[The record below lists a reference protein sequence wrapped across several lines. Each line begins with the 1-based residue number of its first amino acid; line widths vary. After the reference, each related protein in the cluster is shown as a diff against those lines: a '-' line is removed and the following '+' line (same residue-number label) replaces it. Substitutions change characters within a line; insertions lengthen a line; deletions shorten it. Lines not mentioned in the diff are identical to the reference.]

1 MDGSTTLNKGLYIN
15 KRNFRL
21 FKGSQLQSMEWIKIP
36 EEAEECYYFDGSD
49 PEGVEDLCFYTKD
62 LESTWSDYYWSD
74 NVKSDSPTFQ
84 QIKTYVNT
92 HGKLV
97 WERNVNDVVASN
109 VNDENVNNITD
120 NTVKSVADVVLVT
133 TDAIHHP
140 KHYTSDD
147 CGVEAIEVTS
157 LLPACISNAVKY
169 VWRCGKKDEDLQELK
184 KALWYINYSID
195 NDLPSF
201 ADQLSDSLEFQE
213 LVEKVKSHWVGN
225 KYMFIDAVYWG
236 NQETMKKA
244 LELMI
249 LELASNQE
257 T

>member
-1 MDGSTTLNKGLYIN
+1 MNHTDLYIN
-15 KRNFRL
+15 KKT
-21 FKGSQLQSMEWIKIP
+21 FKCLEGGVPNGTDWIKIP

-49 PEGVEDLCFYTKD
+49 PEGVEDLCFYKNSLKEVWED
-62 LESTWSDYYWSD
+62 GEEPNFWYSFED
-74 NVKSDSPTFQ
+74 KSGVLKYVT
-84 QIKTYVNT
+84 TY
-92 HGKLV
+92 GKLV
-97 WERNVNDVVASN
+97 WKRD
-109 VNDENVNNITD
+109 VNNTMDTVI
-120 NTVKSVADVVLVT
+120 NTMDTAKSVA
-133 TDAIHHP
+133 DAIHHP

-147 CGVEAIEVTS
+147 CGVEAIEITS

-201 ADQLSDSLEFQE
+201 VDQLSDSLEFQE

-249 LELASNQE
+249 LELTSNQE

>member
-1 MDGSTTLNKGLYIN
+1 MSNKDLYIH
-15 KRNFRL
+15 KKT
-21 FKGSQLQSMEWIKIP
+21 FKCLEGLVSNGIDWIEIP
-36 EEAEECYYFDGSD
+36 EEAEECYYFDGGD
-49 PEGVEDLCFYTKD
+49 PEGDEDLCFYTKD
-62 LESTWSDYYWSD
+62 LEATWSDYYWSD
-74 NVKSDSPTFQ
+74 NVNSDSPTYQ
-84 QIKTYVNT
+84 EIKNYVTTY
-92 HGKLV
+92 GKLV
-97 WERNVNDVVASN
+97 WKR
-109 VNDENVNNITD
+109 NVNNINDFAQIVSDT
-120 NTVKSVADVVLVT
+120 
-133 TDAIHHP
+133 IHHP

-147 CGVEAIEVTS
+147 CGVEAIEITS

-201 ADQLSDSLEFQE
+201 VDQLSDSLEFQE

-249 LELASNQE
+249 LELTSNQE
-257 T
+257 A

>member
-1 MDGSTTLNKGLYIN
+1 MNHKDLYIN
-15 KRNFRL
+15 KKTFEVVEYPVGYQRT
-21 FKGSQLQSMEWIKIP
+21 KCVKIP

-49 PEGVEDLCFYTKD
+49 PEGVEDLVFYTKD
-62 LESTWSDYYWSD
+62 LEATWSDYYWSD
-74 NVKSDSPTFQ
+74 NVKSNEPAFQ
-84 QIKTYVNT
+84 EIKDYVREYGQIVWKRDVNVT
-92 HGKLV
+92 
-97 WERNVNDVVASN
+97 A
-109 VNDENVNNITD
+109 I
-120 NTVKSVADVVLVT
+120 NTI
-133 TDAIHHP
+133 DAIHHP

-201 ADQLSDSLEFQE
+201 VSELSDSLEYE
-213 LVEKVKSHWVGN
+213 DLINKVKSNWTGN

-249 LELASNQE
+249 QEITSNQE
-257 T
+257 S

>member
-1 MDGSTTLNKGLYIN
+1 MNNKDLYIH
-15 KRNFRL
+15 KKT
-21 FKGSQLQSMEWIKIP
+21 FKCLEGLVSNGIDWIEIP
-36 EEAEECYYFDGSD
+36 EEAEECYYFDGGD
-49 PEGVEDLCFYTKD
+49 PEGDEDLCFYTKD
-62 LESTWSDYYWSD
+62 LEATWSDYYWSD
-74 NVKSDSPTFQ
+74 NVNSDSPTYQ
-84 QIKTYVNT
+84 EIKNYVTTY
-92 HGKLV
+92 GKLV
-97 WERNVNDVVASN
+97 WKR
-109 VNDENVNNITD
+109 NVNNINDFAQIVSDT
-120 NTVKSVADVVLVT
+120 
-133 TDAIHHP
+133 IHHP

-147 CGVEAIEVTS
+147 CGVEAIEITS

-201 ADQLSDSLEFQE
+201 VDQLSDSLEFQE
-213 LVEKVKSHWVGN
+213 LVEKVKSHWVGH

-249 LELASNQE
+249 QELTSNQE
-257 T
+257 S

>member
-1 MDGSTTLNKGLYIN
+1 MNHKDLYIN
-15 KRNFRL
+15 KKT
-21 FKGSQLQSMEWIKIP
+21 FKCLEGLVSNGIDWIKIP

-49 PEGVEDLCFYTKD
+49 PEGVEELCFYTKD
-62 LESTWSDYYWSD
+62 LEATWSDYYWSD
-74 NVKSDSPTFQ
+74 NTKCDQPMYQ
-84 QIKTYVNT
+84 QIKNYIKEY
-92 HGKLV
+92 GQLV
-97 WERNVNDVVASN
+97 WKRD
-109 VNDENVNNITD
+109 VNNTMD
-120 NTVKSVADVVLVT
+120 TV
-133 TDAIHHP
+133 HHP

-147 CGVEAIEVTS
+147 CGVEAIEITS

-201 ADQLSDSLEFQE
+201 VDELSDSLEFQE

-244 LELMI
+244 LELI
-249 LELASNQE
+249 IQEIKSNQE

>member
-1 MDGSTTLNKGLYIN
+1 MNHTDLYIN
-15 KRNFRL
+15 KNTFECL
-21 FKGSQLQSMEWIKIP
+21 EDGIPKGIDWIKIP
-36 EEAEECYYFDGSD
+36 DGAEECYWFDVSDQDIPEGIDGLFFFKSDLKYIWNGDQASPNWCYFDVGSKIT
-49 PEGVEDLCFYTKD
+49 GYVKD
-62 LESTWSDYYWSD
+62 Y
-74 NVKSDSPTFQ
+74 
-84 QIKTYVNT
+84 
-92 HGKLV
+92 GKLV
-97 WERNVNDVVASN
+97 WKRDVS
-109 VNDENVNNITD
+109 NITD
-120 NTVKSVADVVLVT
+120 DTVNNT
-133 TDAIHHP
+133 TDFVHHP

-184 KALWYINYSID
+184 KALWYINYSIE

-201 ADQLSDSLEFQE
+201 VNGLSDSLEYE
-213 LVEKVKSHWVGN
+213 ALIEKVKSHWFGN

-249 LELASNQE
+249 QEITSNLES
-257 T
+257 

>member
-1 MDGSTTLNKGLYIN
+1 MGNKDLYIN
-15 KRNFRL
+15 KKT
-21 FKGSQLQSMEWIKIP
+21 FKCLDGESATCTRDWIKIP

-49 PEGVEDLCFYTKD
+49 PDGDEDLIFYTKD
-62 LESTWSDYYWSD
+62 LEATWSDYYWSD
-74 NVKSDSPTFQ
+74 NTRCAEPTYQ
-84 QIKTYVNT
+84 QIKNYVREY
-92 HGKLV
+92 GQIV
-97 WERNVNDVVASN
+97 WKRNVSDVHNPA
-109 VNDENVNNITD
+109 
-120 NTVKSVADVVLVT
+120 
-133 TDAIHHP
+133 DAIHHP

-195 NDLPSF
+195 NDLPSSIEG
-201 ADQLSDSLEFQE
+201 LSDSFEYEALIN
-213 LVEKVKSHWVGN
+213 KVKSNWVGN

-236 NQETMKKA
+236 DQETMKKA

-249 LELASNQE
+249 LEME

>member
-1 MDGSTTLNKGLYIN
+1 MSNKDLYIN
-15 KRNFRL
+15 KNTFEV
-21 FKGSQLQSMEWIKIP
+21 FDGAIPKGIDWIKIP

-49 PEGVEDLCFYTKD
+49 PEGVDDLCFYTKD
-62 LESTWSDYYWSD
+62 LEATWSDYYWSD
-74 NVKSDSPTFQ
+74 NTKCTSPTYQ
-84 QIKTYVNT
+84 QIKNYVTTY
-92 HGKLV
+92 GKLV
-97 WERNVNDVVASN
+97 WKRNVDTL
-109 VNDENVNNITD
+109 TD
-120 NTVKSVADVVLVT
+120 IADAIHSI
-133 TDAIHHP
+133 DDSIHHP

-195 NDLPSF
+195 NDLPSSIEG
-201 ADQLSDSLEFQE
+201 LSDSLEYE
-213 LVEKVKSHWVGN
+213 ALINKVKSHWVGN

-236 NQETMKKA
+236 DQETMKKA

-249 LELASNQE
+249 QEITSNQE
-257 T
+257 S

>member
-1 MDGSTTLNKGLYIN
+1 MWSGSKMNHADLYIN
-15 KRNFRL
+15 KKT
-21 FKGSQLQSMEWIKIP
+21 FKCLEGGIPNGDFAESIDWIKIP
-36 EEAEECYYFDGSD
+36 DEAEDCYYFDGSD
-49 PEGVEDLCFYTKD
+49 PDVPEDLVFYTKD
-62 LESTWSDYYWSD
+62 LKETWSDYYWSD
-74 NVKSDSPTFQ
+74 NVKSDHPTYQ
-84 QIKTYVNT
+84 QIKNYVKE

-97 WERNVNDVVASN
+97 WKRS
-109 VNDENVNNITD
+109 VNNT
-120 NTVKSVADVVLVT
+120 N
-133 TDAIHHP
+133 DAVHSIDDSIHHP

-147 CGVEAIEVTS
+147 CGVEAIEITS

-184 KALWYINYSID
+184 KALWYIKYSID
-195 NDLPSF
+195 NGLPTF
-201 ADQLSDSLEFQE
+201 VDELSDSLEFQE

-249 LELASNQE
+249 LELTSNQE

>member
-1 MDGSTTLNKGLYIN
+1 MNNDLYIN
-15 KRNFRL
+15 KKT
-21 FKGSQLQSMEWIKIP
+21 FKCLEGAIPKGIDWIEIP

-49 PEGVEDLCFYTKD
+49 TDVPEDLLFYTKD
-62 LESTWSDYYWSD
+62 LEATWTGEYWSD
-74 NVKSDSPTFQ
+74 NTKCIHPTYHG
-84 QIKTYVNT
+84 IKNYVTTY
-92 HGKLV
+92 GKLV
-97 WERNVNDVVASN
+97 WKRNVNN
-109 VNDENVNNITD
+109 TTD
-120 NTVKSVADVVLVT
+120 TVKSL
-133 TDAIHHP
+133 TDSVHHP

-195 NDLPSF
+195 SDLPSF
-201 ADQLSDSLEFQE
+201 VDQLSDSLEFQS

-225 KYMFIDAVYWG
+225 KYMFIDAVFWG

-249 LELASNQE
+249 LELE
-257 T
+257 G

>member
-1 MDGSTTLNKGLYIN
+1 MNHKDLYIN
-15 KRNFRL
+15 KKT
-21 FKGSQLQSMEWIKIP
+21 FKCLELSLQESYSLESRQWIKIP
-36 EEAEECYYFDGSD
+36 EETEECYYFDGSD

-62 LESTWSDYYWSD
+62 LEATWDDNYWSD
-74 NVKSDSPTFQ
+74 NVNSDFPTYQ
-84 QIKTYVNT
+84 QIKNYVR
-92 HGKLV
+92 GYGQLV
-97 WERNVNDVVASN
+97 WKRNVNN
-109 VNDENVNNITD
+109 TNDFVHIE
-120 NTVKSVADVVLVT
+120 S
-133 TDAIHHP
+133 DAVHHP
-140 KHYTSDD
+140 KHYISDD
-147 CGVEAIEVTS
+147 CGVEAIEITS

-201 ADQLSDSLEFQE
+201 VDELSDSLEFQE
-213 LVEKVKSHWVGN
+213 MVEKVKSHWVGN

-236 NQETMKKA
+236 DQETIKKA

-249 LELASNQE
+249 LELTSKQE

>member
-1 MDGSTTLNKGLYIN
+1 MSHKELYIN
-15 KRNFRL
+15 KKT
-21 FKGSQLQSMEWIKIP
+21 FKCLEGGIQKGIDWIKIP

-62 LESTWSDYYWSD
+62 LEETWSDYYWSD
-74 NVKSDSPTFQ
+74 NTRCIHPTYQ
-84 QIKTYVNT
+84 EIKDYVNE
-92 HGKLV
+92 HGQLV
-97 WERNVNDVVASN
+97 WKRNVNDVV
-109 VNDENVNNITD
+109 ENNTADGVNN
-120 NTVKSVADVVLVT
+120 AEE
-133 TDAIHHP
+133 AIHHP
-140 KHYTSDD
+140 KHYASDD

-184 KALWYINYSID
+184 KALWYINYSIN

-201 ADQLSDSLEFQE
+201 INELSDSLEYE
-213 LVEKVKSHWVGN
+213 ALINKVKSHWVGH

-249 LELASNQE
+249 QEIANNQE
-257 T
+257 TYYVKRK

>member
-1 MDGSTTLNKGLYIN
+1 MNHKDLYIN
-15 KRNFRL
+15 KKT
-21 FKGSQLQSMEWIKIP
+21 FKCLEGLVSNGTDWIKIP

-62 LESTWSDYYWSD
+62 LEATWSDWYWGD
-74 NVKSDSPTFQ
+74 NVNSDSPTYQ
-84 QIKTYVNT
+84 QIKNYVKEY
-92 HGKLV
+92 GQLV
-97 WERNVNDVVASN
+97 WKRDVK
-109 VNDENVNNITD
+109 
-120 NTVKSVADVVLVT
+120 NTMDSV
-133 TDAIHHP
+133 HHP

-147 CGVEAIEVTS
+147 CGVEAIEITS

-195 NDLPSF
+195 NYLPSF
-201 ADQLSDSLEFQE
+201 VDQLSDSLEFQE

-249 LELASNQE
+249 LELTSNQE
-257 T
+257 A

>member
-1 MDGSTTLNKGLYIN
+1 MSHTDLYIN
-15 KRNFRL
+15 KKT
-21 FKGSQLQSMEWIKIP
+21 FKCFEGGQPRGIDWIKIP

-49 PEGVEDLCFYTKD
+49 PEGVEELVFYTKD
-62 LESTWSDYYWSD
+62 LEVTWSDYYWSD
-74 NVKSDSPTFQ
+74 NTRCAEPTHQ
-84 QIKTYVNT
+84 EIKNYVT
-92 HGKLV
+92 IYGKLV
-97 WERNVNDVVASN
+97 WKRNVSN
-109 VNDENVNNITD
+109 TMDI
-120 NTVKSVADVVLVT
+120 VKSVADYVN
-133 TDAIHHP
+133 HP

-201 ADQLSDSLEFQE
+201 VDQLSDSLGFQE
-213 LVEKVKSHWVGN
+213 LVDKVKSHWVGH
-225 KYMFIDAVYWG
+225 KYMFIDAVYLG

-249 LELASNQE
+249 QELTSNQE
-257 T
+257 S

>member
-1 MDGSTTLNKGLYIN
+1 MSNKDLYIH
-15 KRNFRL
+15 KKTFEVVEYPVGHQRT
-21 FKGSQLQSMEWIKIP
+21 KCVKIP
-36 EEAEECYYFDGSD
+36 EEAEECYYFDGSYPD
-49 PEGVEDLCFYTKD
+49 GDEDLIFYTKD
-62 LESTWSDYYWSD
+62 LEATWSDCYWSD
-74 NVKSDSPTFQ
+74 NVKGVEPTYQ
-84 QIKTYVNT
+84 EIKDYVKE
-92 HGKLV
+92 HGQLV
-97 WERNVNDVVASN
+97 WKRNVNVVTSN
-109 VNDENVNNITD
+109 SNGDA
-120 NTVKSVADVVLVT
+120 VKSVDDAVRIVA
-133 TDAIHHP
+133 DAIHHP

-147 CGVEAIEVTS
+147 CGVEAIEITS

-195 NDLPSF
+195 NDLPTF
-201 ADQLSDSLEFQE
+201 VEGLSDSLEFQD
-213 LVEKVKSHWVGN
+213 LVEKVKSHWTGN

-249 LELASNQE
+249 LELTSNQE

>member
-1 MDGSTTLNKGLYIN
+1 MNHKDLYIH
-15 KRNFRL
+15 KKT
-21 FKGSQLQSMEWIKIP
+21 FKCLEGLVSNGIDWIKIP

-49 PEGVEDLCFYTKD
+49 PDGVEDLCFYTKD
-62 LESTWSDYYWSD
+62 LEATWSDYYWSD
-74 NVKSDSPTFQ
+74 NVNSESPTYQ
-84 QIKTYVNT
+84 QIKNYIKEY
-92 HGKLV
+92 GKLV
-97 WERNVNDVVASN
+97 WKRNVN
-109 VNDENVNNITD
+109 
-120 NTVKSVADVVLVT
+120 NTNGFVHIESDTV
-133 TDAIHHP
+133 HHP

-201 ADQLSDSLEFQE
+201 VDQLSDSLEFQE

-249 LELASNQE
+249 LELTNNQE
-257 T
+257 A

>member
-1 MDGSTTLNKGLYIN
+1 MFIIRTGGSTTLNKDLYIN
-15 KRNFRL
+15 KKT
-21 FKGSQLQSMEWIKIP
+21 FKCLEGLVSSGIDWIKIP
-36 EEAEECYYFDGSD
+36 EEAEEGYYFDGSN
-49 PEGVEDLCFYTKD
+49 PEGIEDLCFYRKD
-62 LESTWSDYYWSD
+62 LEATWSDYYWSD
-74 NVKSDSPTFQ
+74 NVNSNYPTYQ
-84 QIKTYVNT
+84 EIKNFVNT
-92 HGKLV
+92 YGKLV
-97 WERNVNDVVASN
+97 WKRNVNNTIDN
-109 VNDENVNNITD
+109 V
-120 NTVKSVADVVLVT
+120 
-133 TDAIHHP
+133 HHP

-147 CGVEAIEVTS
+147 CGVEAIEITS

-184 KALWYINYSID
+184 KALWYINYSLD

-201 ADQLSDSLEFQE
+201 VDELSDSLEFQE

-249 LELASNQE
+249 QELTSNQE

>member
-1 MDGSTTLNKGLYIN
+1 MYHKDLYIH
-15 KRNFRL
+15 KKTFEVVEYPVGHQRT
-21 FKGSQLQSMEWIKIP
+21 KCVKIP
-36 EEAEECYYFDGSD
+36 DEAEECYYFDGSD

-62 LESTWSDYYWSD
+62 LEATWSDYYWSS
-74 NVKSDSPTFQ
+74 NVKNNEPTYQ
-84 QIKTYVNT
+84 QIKNYVTT

-97 WERNVNDVVASN
+97 WKRNVSD
-109 VNDENVNNITD
+109 VNNL
-120 NTVKSVADVVLVT
+120 A
-133 TDAIHHP
+133 DAIHHP

-147 CGVEAIEVTS
+147 CGVEAIEITS

-201 ADQLSDSLEFQE
+201 VDQLSDSLEFQE

-249 LELASNQE
+249 QELES
-257 T
+257 

>member
-1 MDGSTTLNKGLYIN
+1 MNHTDLYIN
-15 KRNFRL
+15 KKT
-21 FKGSQLQSMEWIKIP
+21 FKCLEGGVPNGTDWIKIP

-62 LESTWSDYYWSD
+62 LEATWSDYYWSD
-74 NVKSDSPTFQ
+74 NVNSDSPTYQ
-84 QIKTYVNT
+84 EIKNYVTTY
-92 HGKLV
+92 GKLV
-97 WERNVNDVVASN
+97 WKR
-109 VNDENVNNITD
+109 NVNNINDFAQIVSDT
-120 NTVKSVADVVLVT
+120 
-133 TDAIHHP
+133 IHHP

-147 CGVEAIEVTS
+147 CGVEAIEITS

-201 ADQLSDSLEFQE
+201 VDQLSDSLEFQE

-249 LELASNQE
+249 LELTSNQE

>member
-1 MDGSTTLNKGLYIN
+1 MNHKDLYIN
-15 KRNFRL
+15 KKT
-21 FKGSQLQSMEWIKIP
+21 FKCLEGLVSNGDFAKSIGWIKIP
-36 EEAEECYYFDGSD
+36 DEAEEGYYFDGSD
-49 PEGVEDLCFYTKD
+49 PDVPEDLIFYTKD
-62 LESTWSDYYWSD
+62 LEATWTGEYWSD
-74 NVKSDSPTFQ
+74 NTECIHPTYHG
-84 QIKTYVNT
+84 IKTYVREY
-92 HGKLV
+92 GQLV
-97 WERNVNDVVASN
+97 WKRNVSG
-109 VNDENVNNITD
+109 
-120 NTVKSVADVVLVT
+120 TVGDTMDDTVSTMSDTV
-133 TDAIHHP
+133 HHP

-201 ADQLSDSLEFQE
+201 VDQLSDSLEFQE
-213 LVEKVKSHWVGN
+213 LVEKVKSKWVGN

-249 LELASNQE
+249 LEITSNKE

>member
-1 MDGSTTLNKGLYIN
+1 MSNKDLYIH
-15 KRNFRL
+15 KKTFEVVEYPVGYQRT
-21 FKGSQLQSMEWIKIP
+21 KCVKIP

-49 PEGVEDLCFYTKD
+49 PECAEDLVFYTKD
-62 LESTWSDYYWSD
+62 LEATWSDYHWSD
-74 NVKSDSPTFQ
+74 NTRCAEPTFQ
-84 QIKTYVNT
+84 EIKDYVRKYGQI
-92 HGKLV
+92 V
-97 WERNVNDVVASN
+97 WKRNVRDVV
-109 VNDENVNNITD
+109 VNNAEESVHI
-120 NTVKSVADVVLVT
+120 VADAVHSI
-133 TDAIHHP
+133 DDSIHHP

-147 CGVEAIEVTS
+147 CGVEAIEITS

-195 NDLPSF
+195 NDLPTF
-201 ADQLSDSLEFQE
+201 VDQLSDSLEFQE
-213 LVEKVKSHWVGN
+213 LVDKVKSNWVGN

-236 NQETMKKA
+236 NQEAMKKA

-249 LELASNQE
+249 QEITSNQE

>member
-1 MDGSTTLNKGLYIN
+1 MNHTDLWIN
-15 KRNFRL
+15 KNTFEIVECPVGHQRTTC
-21 FKGSQLQSMEWIKIP
+21 IKIP
-36 EEAEECYYFDGSD
+36 DEADVCYHFDGSD
-49 PEGVEDLCFYTKD
+49 PEGIEDLLFYTKD
-62 LESTWSDYYWSD
+62 LEATWSDYHWSD
-74 NVKSDSPTFQ
+74 NTKCTYPTYQ
-84 QIKTYVNT
+84 EIKNYVTTY
-92 HGKLV
+92 GKLV
-97 WERNVNDVVASN
+97 WKRNVIDVSDVVA
-109 VNDENVNNITD
+109 NDTNSD
-120 NTVKSVADVVLVT
+120 TVKT
-133 TDAIHHP
+133 ITDAIHHP

-201 ADQLSDSLEFQE
+201 VSELSDSLEFQE
-213 LVEKVKSHWVGN
+213 LIEKVKSHWVGN
-225 KYMFIDAVYWG
+225 KYMFMDAVYWG

-249 LELASNQE
+249 LELES
-257 T
+257 

>member
-1 MDGSTTLNKGLYIN
+1 MSNKDLYIH
-15 KRNFRL
+15 KKT
-21 FKGSQLQSMEWIKIP
+21 FKCLEGLVSNGTDWIKIP

-49 PEGVEDLCFYTKD
+49 PEGVEELCFYKNV
-62 LESTWSDYYWSD
+62 LNEVWEGGEHEESPHWYDFKNKNGVLKY
-74 NVKSDSPTFQ
+74 V
-84 QIKTYVNT
+84 KTY
-92 HGKLV
+92 GKLV
-97 WERNVNDVVASN
+97 WKRNVGDVV
-109 VNDENVNNITD
+109 NNTID
-120 NTVKSVADVVLVT
+120 AVKIVADSV
-133 TDAIHHP
+133 HHP

-147 CGVEAIEVTS
+147 CGVEAIEITS

-201 ADQLSDSLEFQE
+201 VDELSDPLGFQE

-249 LELASNQE
+249 LELTSNQE
-257 T
+257 A

>member
-1 MDGSTTLNKGLYIN
+1 MNHKDLYIN
-15 KRNFRL
+15 KKT
-21 FKGSQLQSMEWIKIP
+21 FKCLDGGVPEGYIPKGIDWIKIP

-49 PEGVEDLCFYTKD
+49 PDVPEDLLFYTKD
-62 LESTWSDYYWSD
+62 LEATWTGKYWSD
-74 NVKSDSPTFQ
+74 NTKCIHPTYQEIKDYVKE
-84 QIKTYVNT
+84 
-92 HGKLV
+92 HGQLV
-97 WERNVNDVVASN
+97 WKRNVNDVV
-109 VNDENVNNITD
+109 NDAIDTTI
-120 NTVKSVADVVLVT
+120 NTM
-133 TDAIHHP
+133 DAIHHP

-147 CGVEAIEVTS
+147 CGVEAIEITS

-195 NDLPSF
+195 NELPAF
-201 ADQLSDSLEFQE
+201 VDELSDSLEFQE

-225 KYMFIDAVYWG
+225 KYMFIAAVYWG

-244 LELMI
+244 LEIMI
-249 LELASNQE
+249 LEITSNQE

>member
-1 MDGSTTLNKGLYIN
+1 MFIIKTDGSTTLNKDLYIH
-15 KRNFRL
+15 KKT
-21 FKGSQLQSMEWIKIP
+21 FKCLEGLVSNGIDWIKIP

-62 LESTWSDYYWSD
+62 LEATWSDYCWSD
-74 NVKSDSPTFQ
+74 NVNSNYPTYQ
-84 QIKTYVNT
+84 EIKNYVTTY
-92 HGKLV
+92 GKLV
-97 WERNVNDVVASN
+97 WERDTTNDTTDVV
-109 VNDENVNNITD
+109 
-120 NTVKSVADVVLVT
+120 
-133 TDAIHHP
+133 HHP
-140 KHYTSDD
+140 KHYTSDG
-147 CGVEAIEVTS
+147 CGVEAIEITS

-195 NDLPSF
+195 NDLPTF
-201 ADQLSDSLEFQE
+201 VEGLSDSLEFQD
-213 LVEKVKSHWVGN
+213 LVEKVKSHWIGN

-249 LELASNQE
+249 QELASNQE

>member
-1 MDGSTTLNKGLYIN
+1 MNHKDLYIN
-15 KRNFRL
+15 KKT
-21 FKGSQLQSMEWIKIP
+21 FKCLEGGQPRGIDWIKIP

-49 PEGVEDLCFYTKD
+49 PEGIEDLIFYTKY
-62 LESTWSDYYWSD
+62 LEATWSDSYWSD
-74 NVKSDSPTFQ
+74 NVNSDLPTFQ
-84 QIKTYVNT
+84 EIKNYVREY
-92 HGKLV
+92 GQLV
-97 WERNVNDVVASN
+97 WKRNVNN
-109 VNDENVNNITD
+109 KTD
-120 NTVKSVADVVLVT
+120 TVESVADS
-133 TDAIHHP
+133 IHHP

-201 ADQLSDSLEFQE
+201 VNELSDSLEYE
-213 LVEKVKSHWVGN
+213 ALINKVKSHWVGN

-236 NQETMKKA
+236 DQETMKKA

-249 LELASNQE
+249 LELES
-257 T
+257 

>member
-1 MDGSTTLNKGLYIN
+1 MSNKDLYIN
-15 KRNFRL
+15 KKT
-21 FKGSQLQSMEWIKIP
+21 FKVFEGFQPRGIDWIKIP
-36 EEAEECYYFDGSD
+36 DEAEECYYFDGND
-49 PEGVEDLCFYTKD
+49 PDDNDGLFFYTKD
-62 LESTWSDYYWSD
+62 LDATWAGEYWND
-74 NVKSDSPTFQ
+74 NTTCISHTHYE
-84 QIKTYVNT
+84 IKTYVKT
-92 HGKLV
+92 YGKLV
-97 WERNVNDVVASN
+97 WKRNVNNLD
-109 VNDENVNNITD
+109 D
-120 NTVKSVADVVLVT
+120 SV
-133 TDAIHHP
+133 HHP

-201 ADQLSDSLEFQE
+201 VNELSDSLEFQS
-213 LVEKVKSHWVGN
+213 LVEKVKSNWTGN

-249 LELASNQE
+249 LELES
-257 T
+257 

>member
-1 MDGSTTLNKGLYIN
+1 MHIMSNTDLYIH
-15 KRNFRL
+15 KKT
-21 FKGSQLQSMEWIKIP
+21 FKCLEGLVSNGIDWIKIP

-62 LESTWSDYYWSD
+62 LEATWDDNYWSD
-74 NVKSDSPTFQ
+74 NVNSDYPTYQ
-84 QIKTYVNT
+84 QIKNYVK
-92 HGKLV
+92 GYGQLV
-97 WERNVNDVVASN
+97 WKRNVN
-109 VNDENVNNITD
+109 
-120 NTVKSVADVVLVT
+120 NTMDAIKSVSDTVN
-133 TDAIHHP
+133 HP

-169 VWRCGKKDEDLQELK
+169 VWRCGKKDEYLQELK

-195 NDLPSF
+195 NGLPSF
-201 ADQLSDSLEFQE
+201 VDQLSDSLEFQE

-249 LELASNQE
+249 QEITSNQE

>member
-1 MDGSTTLNKGLYIN
+1 MSNKDLYIN
-15 KRNFRL
+15 KET
-21 FKGSQLQSMEWIKIP
+21 FKCLELSLQESYVLERGQWIKIP
-36 EEAEECYYFDGSD
+36 DEAEECYYFDGSD

-62 LESTWSDYYWSD
+62 LEATWSDWYWSD
-74 NVKSDSPTFQ
+74 NVKSDSPTYQ
-84 QIKTYVNT
+84 EIKNYVKEY
-92 HGKLV
+92 GQLV
-97 WERNVNDVVASN
+97 WKRNVNNTMD
-109 VNDENVNNITD
+109 
-120 NTVKSVADVVLVT
+120 TVKIVADSV
-133 TDAIHHP
+133 HHP

-201 ADQLSDSLEFQE
+201 VDELSDSLEFQE

-249 LELASNQE
+249 LELTSNQE

>member
-1 MDGSTTLNKGLYIN
+1 MSHTDLYIN
-15 KRNFRL
+15 KNTFECL
-21 FKGSQLQSMEWIKIP
+21 EGDIQKGINCIKIP
-36 EEAEECYYFDGSD
+36 EEAEVCYHFDGSD
-49 PEGVEDLCFYTKD
+49 PEGIEDLIFYTKD
-62 LESTWSDYYWSD
+62 LEATWSDYYWSD
-74 NVKSDSPTFQ
+74 NVKSNEPTYQ
-84 QIKTYVNT
+84 DIKNYVNT
-92 HGKLV
+92 YGKLV
-97 WERNVNDVVASN
+97 WKRDVDLNST
-109 VNDENVNNITD
+109 DDNN
-120 NTVKSVADVVLVT
+120 KQS
-133 TDAIHHP
+133 DAINHP

-201 ADQLSDSLEFQE
+201 VDQLSDSLEFQS

-236 NQETMKKA
+236 NQEAMKKA

-249 LELASNQE
+249 LELE

>member
-1 MDGSTTLNKGLYIN
+1 MFIIRTDGSTTLNKDLYIN
-15 KRNFRL
+15 KKT
-21 FKGSQLQSMEWIKIP
+21 FKCLEGLVSSGIDWIKIP

-49 PEGVEDLCFYTKD
+49 PEGVEEWCFYKNSLKEVWED
-62 LESTWSDYYWSD
+62 GEEPNFWYSFED
-74 NVKSDSPTFQ
+74 KSGVLNYV
-84 QIKTYVNT
+84 KTY
-92 HGKLV
+92 GKLV
-97 WERNVNDVVASN
+97 WKRD
-109 VNDENVNNITD
+109 VNNTNDFVHI
-120 NTVKSVADVVLVT
+120 VA
-133 TDAIHHP
+133 DAIHHP

-147 CGVEAIEVTS
+147 CGVEAIEITS

-201 ADQLSDSLEFQE
+201 VDELSDSLEFQD

-249 LELASNQE
+249 LKLTSNQE